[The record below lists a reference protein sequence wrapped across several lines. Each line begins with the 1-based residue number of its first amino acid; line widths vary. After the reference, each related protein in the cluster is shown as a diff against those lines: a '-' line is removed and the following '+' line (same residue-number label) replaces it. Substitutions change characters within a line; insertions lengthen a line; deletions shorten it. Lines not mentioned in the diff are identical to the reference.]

1 MITSAK
7 KNPGQAQAS
16 NRILLGTE
24 IIGDVKTNGDLRVD
38 GILKGTIEAA
48 GKLVVGEKGVIEGEI
63 KCANAT
69 ISGTV
74 KGTLQVDQLLTM
86 HTTAKVKG
94 DILTGKLLVE
104 PGAEFT
110 GKCSMGAVVRE
121 LSDDDSR
128 KEAKEKSA

>member
-1 MITSAK
+1 MITSSK
-7 KNPGQAQAS
+7 RNPEQAQAS

-24 IIGDVKTNGDLRVD
+24 ITGDVKTNGDLRVD

-48 GKLVVGEKGVIEGEI
+48 GKLVVGEKGLIEGEI
-63 KCANAT
+63 KCTNAT
-69 ISGTV
+69 ISGSV
-74 KGTLQVDQLLTM
+74 KGTIQVDKLLTM
-86 HTTAKVKG
+86 HQTAKVKG

-121 LSDDDSR
+121 LSENESR
-128 KEAKEKSA
+128 QKGKEKSA